1 MMKHSSTLD
10 GPALFRVSSWR
21 SKNPGQIWGGMY
33 QRMLKQLNFQT
44 TRMRWVEITLWSLW
58 SLYSGTLDAKDMKLQ
73 SNKGIDSDCQVTYG
87 TVDFA
92 SYKSQPEKSYF
103 VPCHK
108 WGQLSFAFA
117 KGGKHWKK
125 AVQSE
130 GHTFAEHA
138 ADVLAVTCKFANL
151 WAVELLHFLW
161 FAAFVRSIEQTWHM
175 SHMSHRT
182 PQNSLIWIWIYGPA
196 AYNNIK

>member
-92 SYKSQPEKSYF
+92 SYKSQPEDASILFY
-103 VPCHK
+103 VTSGK
-108 WGQLSFAFA
+108 WSQLHA

-125 AVQSE
+125 AEKPE

-138 ADVLAVTCKFANL
+138 AEVLAVTCSGKF
-151 WAVELLHFLW
+151 VGCG
-161 FAAFVRSIEQTWHM
+161 AA
-175 SHMSHRT
+175 
-182 PQNSLIWIWIYGPA
+182 
-196 AYNNIK
+196 

>member
-21 SKNPGQIWGGMY
+21 SKNPGEIWGGMY

-92 SYKSQPEKSYF
+92 SYKSQPEDASILFYVTSAKLRNEANCTLRVANTERRQKNPRGTHLQNMQLYSCHLLIWKF
-103 VPCHK
+103 V
-108 WGQLSFAFA
+108 GRGAAEFLS
-117 KGGKHWKK
+117 
-125 AVQSE
+125 
-130 GHTFAEHA
+130 
-138 ADVLAVTCKFANL
+138 
-151 WAVELLHFLW
+151 W
-161 FAAFVRSIEQTWHM
+161 FAAFCSIEQTWHM
-175 SHMSHRT
+175 SHMSHINT
-182 PQNSLIWIWIYGPA
+182 T
-196 AYNNIK
+196 

>member
-10 GPALFRVSSWR
+10 GPALFRVSSRR

-92 SYKSQPEKSYF
+92 SYKSQPEDASILFYVTSAKLRNEANCMLRVANTERRQKNPRGTPLQNMQMYS
-103 VPCHK
+103 CH
-108 WGQLSFAFA
+108 L
-117 KGGKHWKK
+117 
-125 AVQSE
+125 
-130 GHTFAEHA
+130 
-138 ADVLAVTCKFANL
+138 L
-151 WAVELLHFLW
+151 WQICGPWSCVIPV
-161 FAAFVRSIEQTWHM
+161 VRSILQHRTTWHM
-175 SHMSHRT
+175 SHMSHINTTKQSYLNLNIRT
-182 PQNSLIWIWIYGPA
+182 SSMQQH
-196 AYNNIK
+196 